1 VSGDP
6 CDRASGRS
14 DASAPAIVADG
25 LGRRFG
31 DRLAVEGLSFRV
43 QPGQLF
49 GLLGPNGAGKTTT
62 VRMLCALLASSFGA
76 GEICGLA
83 LGRDDG
89 AIRASVGLSAGAGSQ
104 NSRLSRCL
112 SLEFASGRS
121 LEDGLELAAVSAP
134 PQGANG
140 DPARLT

>member
-1 VSGDP
+1 
-6 CDRASGRS
+6 
-14 DASAPAIVADG
+14 
-25 LGRRFG
+25 
-31 DRLAVEGLSFRV
+31 V

-62 VRMLCALLASSFGA
+62 VRMLCALLAPSFGA

-134 PQGANG
+134 PHGANG